1 MVALQMDSTIPQRAL
16 DWLNE
21 YAAKYRISIVFI
33 SNQKINNQKNKIYS
47 IRKNLYKLALN
58 SF

>member
-1 MVALQMDSTIPQRAL
+1 MDSTIPQRAL

-21 YAAKYRISIVFI
+21 YAAKYRISLVFI
-33 SNQKINNQKNKIYS
+33 SNQKINKQKNKIYS